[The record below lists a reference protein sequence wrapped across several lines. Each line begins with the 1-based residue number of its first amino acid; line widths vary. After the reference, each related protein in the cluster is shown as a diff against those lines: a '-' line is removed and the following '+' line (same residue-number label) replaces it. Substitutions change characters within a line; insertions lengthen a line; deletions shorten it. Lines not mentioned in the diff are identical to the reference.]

1 MTIWAEAVE
10 QQGRLDGTTSAN
22 GWAGAAIQK
31 PPTIRAW
38 DGQTDGPTNRHSN
51 VMGLQH
57 RRGRGRAHFTNF
69 RLVLTDG
76 ATNGRTDK
84 ATYGVASSRLKLT
97 NQ

>member
-1 MTIWAEAVE
+1 MTIWEEAVE
-10 QQGRLDGTTSAN
+10 QQGRLDGTTIAN

-31 PPTIRAW
+31 SPTIRDW
-38 DGQTDGPTNRHSN
+38 DRRTDGPTDQHSN

-69 RLVLTDG
+69 RLVLRDRP
-76 ATNGRTDK
+76 TNGRMDK
-84 ATYGVASSRLKLT
+84 ASNGVASSRLKLT